1 MSESNRQGGRGEP
14 FDLTGRVA
22 LVTGAGSGIGQAIA
36 LGLARAG
43 AQVAITYRTDAT
55 QTLAAL
61 QQMAA
66 NPRAY
71 ICDMETLD
79 QAAAEQLIAQVLS
92 DFGRLDI
99 LVNNAGRIT
108 VAPALDISAEQWH
121 RELQVNLTSTFT
133 LSQAAAKGLRV
144 QGGSIINIGSLLSLQ
159 GSSMVAAYTAAKS
172 GLAGLT
178 KALALEWAA
187 DGIRVNAVAPGYVR
201 TAMAGRLLE
210 DAELRAP
217 IDARIPLGRWADPE
231 DIAGPVTFLAS
242 EAARYVTGVVLP
254 VDGGWL
260 AG

>member
-1 MSESNRQGGRGEP
+1 MTTTSV
-14 FDLTGRVA
+14 FDLSGRVA
-22 LVTGAGSGIGQAIA
+22 LVTGAGSGIGRAIA
-36 LGLARAG
+36 LGLAQAG
-43 AQVAITYRTDAT
+43 AAVAVTYRTDAT
-55 QTLAAL
+55 TTIGELQGIGCRTAA
-61 QQMAA
+61 
-66 NPRAY
+66 Y
-71 ICDMETLD
+71 HCDMASLD
-79 QAAAEQLIAQVLS
+79 DSAGQLLVEQVLS

-99 LVNNAGRIT
+99 LVNNAGQIT
-108 VAPALDISAEQWH
+108 VAPAAELSAEQWN
-121 RELQVNLTSTFT
+121 REIQVNLTATFV
-133 LSQAAAKGLRV
+133 LSQAALSALSV

-178 KALALEWAA
+178 RALALEWAPL
-187 DGIRVNAVAPGYVR
+187 GIRVNALAPGYVR

-242 EAARYVTGVVLP
+242 DAARYVTGVVLP